1 MQSVLRWKGI
11 VTMIRAGSFSNPL
24 AVKILVCVA
33 GFLVLAGCT
42 HTPKIYKMPPG
53 QVEKI
58 RSDLGVIGVTISSY
72 PLKRRIIKPAKG
84 VLGGAARGVVI
95 GAAMPVAIGAVSPV
109 PGGTAMGALISP
121 YTAAAGMVYGAIKAV
136 PPAEVKKAEAAS
148 DRAIARLQEMNLRQ
162 SFMAEVVKLGKERT
176 DLMFVPLSDMGPRH
190 PKEVV
195 QYSQM
200 DIPGIYYILELRPQ
214 SAGLRGVYSIN
225 PPSTAFMEVTARLIR
240 KQNNEVVISEKF
252 ICASE
257 VERTYAEWAE
267 NDGQLFIDEFLCCL
281 PELAEKIV
289 DDLFLVY
296 PLASR

>member
-1 MQSVLRWKGI
+1 
-11 VTMIRAGSFSNPL
+11 MIKTGSFYNPL
-24 AVKILVCVA
+24 VV
-33 GFLVLAGCT
+33 LVLFCVVGLFGQAGCS
-42 HTPKIYKMPPG
+42 HTPKIYKMPPER
-53 QVEKI
+53 VEGI
-58 RSDLGVIGVTISSY
+58 RSDLGAVGVTISSY
-72 PLKRRIIKPAKG
+72 PLKRKIIKPAKG